1 MLTPEKILDAAEE
14 VLRRFGPRKTTVVDV
29 ARLLEVSHGSVYRH
43 FESKAALHSA
53 ITKRWLEQVTEP
65 LIEIAQKKTQPKR
78 RLREWFET
86 LMDIK
91 LQKAKDDPE
100 MFASY
105 SLLAQK
111 LPEHIVFGHL
121 AILIKQVESI
131 LIDGC
136 DDGSFEIENCST
148 TAHSFFFATIRFHH
162 PLHVNE
168 WNNINIRDDF
178 NHLFSLLERAIK
190 K

>member
-29 ARLLEVSHGSVYRH
+29 ARLLEVSHGTVYRH
-43 FESKAALHSA
+43 FESKAALHAA
-53 ITKRWLEQVTEP
+53 ITKRWLEHVTAP
-65 LIEIAQKKTQPKR
+65 LIEISQKKTKPKQ

-86 LMDIK
+86 LMKIK

-121 AILIKQVESI
+121 AILIKQVEGI
-131 LIDGC
+131 LTEGC
-136 DDGSFEIENCST
+136 QDGSFEVESCSA
-148 TAHSFFFATIRFHH
+148 TAHSFFFATTRFHH

-168 WNNINIRDDF
+168 WKNVNITEDF
-178 NHLFSLLERAIK
+178 NHLFDLLERAIK